1 MTITVR
7 DRQTL
12 LDIAVQYLGSAVGVM
27 TLAERN
33 GIQITARLR
42 DGQQL
47 EYELDD
53 IVDAAVV
60 RAYDLKGIV
69 PATEIP
75 SKDQIDLLYKTA
87 RAKENEDGCIIMEYI
102 WQEDITG
109 FMAEFDNNT
118 VSAETV
124 QKRAAAA
131 RRSKPIDV
139 DGVEKVADALSRG
152 TEVVNESGE
161 TLLRIFTDQFNDVF
175 A

>member
-1 MTITVR
+1 MRITVK

-12 LDIAVQYLGSAVGVM
+12 LDIAVQYLGSAEGVIM
-27 TLAERN
+27 LAERN

-47 EYELDD
+47 EYEQAD
-53 IVDAAVV
+53 IIDAAVV
-60 RAYDLKGIV
+60 RMYSLKGIV

-75 SKDQIDLLYKTA
+75 TKDQSDLLYDTA
-87 RAKENEDGCIIMEYI
+87 RWTEEGCIIKPYVWLDEITTIGGEY
-102 WQEDITG
+102 DS
-109 FMAEFDNNT
+109 NT
-118 VSAETV
+118 ESEATV

-131 RRSKPIDV
+131 RRSKAIDV
-139 DGVEKVADALSRG
+139 DGIDKVAEALNSG
-152 TEVVNESGE
+152 TEIVNESGE